1 MDCRPPDSSAHGILQ
16 ARILVAIP
24 FSRGIVLIQGSNLG
38 LLHFRQ
44 IFLPSEPQGKLKV
57 KVIQSCLTLCDS
69 KDYPTRLLCP
79 WDSLHRNIRVGNHSL
94 LQGDLPNPGIQP
106 RSPALQADS
115 LPSEPVTNH
124 EII

>member
-57 KVIQSCLTLCDS
+57 KVSQTCMTLCDS

-79 WDSLHRNIRVGNHSL
+79 WDSPHRNIGVGNHSL
-94 LQGDLPNPGIQP
+94 LQGDLPRSGIEP
-106 RSPALQADS
+106 VSPALAGRFFTT
-115 LPSEPVTNH
+115 EPLGKPTFY
-124 EII
+124 